1 MKWFKKHGDRLIDML
16 LKDDQLEAAWND
28 LFTQVSVLV
37 RCTSIII
44 EHITNIVVNGLLKF
58 PSFISTCYI
67 SLNCKFTCQIKIN
80 CR

>member
-44 EHITNIVVNGLLKF
+44 EHITNIVVMD
-58 PSFISTCYI
+58 C
-67 SLNCKFTCQIKIN
+67 
-80 CR
+80 